1 MGDTASV
8 GFLHMEVVEGAG
20 TQSVVDIATGLDSR
34 TGWPA
39 GTVEGSGIAVDTK
52 RSSWRRW
59 GRPLSWRP
67 LAAVSPRA
75 GSAQEP
81 SGC

>member
-1 MGDTASV
+1 M
-8 GFLHMEVVEGAG
+8 
-20 TQSVVDIATGLDSR
+20 DIASGLGSR
-34 TGWPA
+34 TGLPA
-39 GTVEGSGIAVDTK
+39 GTVEGSLIAVDTK

-67 LAAVSPRA
+67 PAVASPRA

>member
-1 MGDTASV
+1 
-8 GFLHMEVVEGAG
+8 MEVVEVAAG
-20 TQSVVDIATGLDSR
+20 TQSVVDIATGLGSR
-34 TGWPA
+34 LGWPA
-39 GTVEGSGIAVDTK
+39 GTVGGSGIAVETK

-67 LAAVSPRA
+67 LAVASPRA

>member
-1 MGDTASV
+1 M
-8 GFLHMEVVEGAG
+8 
-20 TQSVVDIATGLDSR
+20 DIATGLDSR
-34 TGWPA
+34 TAWPA
-39 GTVEGSGIAVDTK
+39 GGSGIAVDTK

-67 LAAVSPRA
+67 PAVASPRA